1 MMSHKTIMQ
10 TAKIY
15 IWLIG
20 VALVVAPI
28 FYATPVQA
36 QSGQQANMVLEL
48 QQLRAEIAELRDLLE
63 RQQYQI
69 RQLQRGSGAA
79 TSPSRSE
86 PSFSAPP
93 SQPTYSSP
101 ASSAPVGVPVVNER
115 PSSASGTENGSLV
128 PYSDNP
134 QPTTSATAGVP
145 ASPPAQGEEEFY
157 RPYEGD
163 RTIVDENPEVVSA
176 ARQARQANETYPPV
190 VDRSIGGQASS
201 TGDVNSASAETAPR
215 SANTWVSTAPPQVV
229 NQAPVESA
237 NQAPATAAPTQ
248 VITPGQVAAQSNL
261 PAPAPQASTGGVIQI
276 PSNTAPAAQSPNVA
290 QAAPAVVAPAAVAVL
305 SEDVLY
311 QQGFDL
317 LKQFKYDDAV
327 DVFKQQIEQYPEGG
341 FADDAHYW
349 VAESMYLNRNLP
361 ESKQYFRAI
370 IDNFAQS
377 PRVPDAMLKT
387 AYIEQDQGNEIE
399 ARILLQEIIQYHPRS
414 DAAISA
420 KNRLEKLN

>member
-10 TAKIY
+10 TAKIH

-20 VALVVAPI
+20 VVLAVAPI

-48 QQLRAEIAELRDLLE
+48 QQLRAEMAELRDLLE

-79 TSPSRSE
+79 ASPSRSE

-93 SQPTYSSP
+93 SQPTYNAP
-101 ASSAPVGVPVVNER
+101 ASGAPVGVPEVTER
-115 PSSASGTENGSLV
+115 PAPAPGTENGSLV
-128 PYSDNP
+128 PYSDG
-134 QPTTSATAGVP
+134 QQQAASANAGVP

-176 ARQARQANETYPPV
+176 ARQARQANDTYPPV
-190 VDRSIGGQASS
+190 VDRSIGGQ
-201 TGDVNSASAETAPR
+201 GDVNNAGGETAPG
-215 SANTWVSTAPPQVV
+215 SANTWVSTEPPQVV

-237 NQAPATAAPTQ
+237 NQAPATEAPRQ

-261 PAPAPQASTGGVIQI
+261 PAPTPQAPSGGVIQI
-276 PSNTAPAAQSPNVA
+276 PSNTAPAAQAPNVA
-290 QAAPAVVAPAAVAVL
+290 QSAPAAVAPAAVAVL

-370 IDNFAQS
+370 IDNFSQS